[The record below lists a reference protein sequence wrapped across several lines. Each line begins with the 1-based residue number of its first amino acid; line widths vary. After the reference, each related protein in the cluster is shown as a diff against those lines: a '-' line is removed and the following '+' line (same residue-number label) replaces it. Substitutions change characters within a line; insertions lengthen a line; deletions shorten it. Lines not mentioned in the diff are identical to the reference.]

1 MTRKARLIFTA
12 LIIICSLV
20 VVTASAQAVSMNSEQ
35 QKVDLNYSQPEKAET
50 PNVFWMVIQ
59 LILALGLI
67 VLLAWGLI
75 QLFGNRANNK
85 LQGRWIRVVDEI
97 MLGQNRGIIAME
109 TGGRVFLVGV
119 TDHQI
124 SMLLELDDN
133 QLVQDMLAAGY
144 ENNQTANPG
153 LEAIIKQIK
162 DRIPGAKSEKSEQF
176 HSVMD
181 DKLKSL
187 ERMNH
192 RLRNI
197 NDIGEKN
204 DKD

>member
-1 MTRKARLIFTA
+1 MTRKARLVFTA

-20 VVTASAQAVSMNSEQ
+20 VVTASAQAVTMNSEQ

-162 DRIPGAKSEKSEQF
+162 DRIPGAKAEKSEQF

>member
-20 VVTASAQAVSMNSEQ
+20 VVTASAQAVTMNSEQ